1 MGSWI
6 LMLLSSLIIP
16 FVMIVFGGY
25 LSKKAPNDINYK
37 YGYRTIRS
45 MKNKDT
51 WEFAHKYCGKLWVC
65 YGIALAVIVV
75 IVTLIFIG
83 KSKDEIGDIVTF
95 ICLFQLIPLI
105 ATVIRTE
112 IALKKNFD
120 ENGNKK

>member
-25 LSKKAPNDINYK
+25 FSKKAPKDINYIF
-37 YGYRTIRS
+37 GYRTSRS

-51 WEFAHKYCGKLWVC
+51 WEFAHKYCGKLWVY
-65 YGIALAVIVV
+65 YGIALAVIVI
-75 IVTLIFIG
+75 IVMLIFIG

-105 ATVIRTE
+105 TTIIQTE
-112 IALKKNFD
+112 LALKKNFD